1 MPDLGPEFGKV
12 ISLNVGE
19 VIPVSAVVL
28 YSIKND
34 GGKGF
39 LADPVRIDGDLS
51 YIGTGSL
58 LGTGVDGIV
67 RQFDGGLFSK
77 AGKQLFYPGSSI
89 ADSDGTQYRFS

>member
-1 MPDLGPEFGKV
+1 MPELGSELVKV
-12 ISLNVGE
+12 IPLHGGE

-67 RQFDGGLFSK
+67 RQFDGGLFSR
-77 AGKQLFYPGSSI
+77 ADEQLFYPGSSI
-89 ADSDGTQYRFS
+89 AGSDGTQYRFS